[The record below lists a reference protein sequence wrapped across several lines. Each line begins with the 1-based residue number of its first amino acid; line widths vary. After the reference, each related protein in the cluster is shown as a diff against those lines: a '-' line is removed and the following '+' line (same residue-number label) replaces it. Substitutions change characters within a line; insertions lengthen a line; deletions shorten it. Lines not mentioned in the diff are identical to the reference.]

1 LDIAYRERAVTSLSL
16 KGDNQFMTQ
25 PDDIPVDV
33 DDEEAGLDPSEVSA
47 ARKSDANEADLIEQ
61 ATVVPIKDDDFD
73 R

>member
-1 LDIAYRERAVTSLSL
+1 
-16 KGDNQFMTQ
+16 MTQ

-47 ARKSDANEADLIEQ
+47 ARKSDADEADLIEQ
-61 ATVVPIKDDDFD
+61 ATVVPIKDDEFD